1 MQLSLQRIICTLHDP
16 SLLVIYHWDILWTL
30 SNIHTLLPAI
40 RGMQAM
46 KKKIIVVLAAIVIV
60 FVGVLSARYI
70 RSAVI
75 SHNDSKPSEVFIATI
90 NTLYEDDS
98 DIAVSDTSDNNKDVT
113 EEFKNKH
120 LADYQNKDYKA
131 IWNDVRDRYS
141 FSGTDLPG
149 KNS

>member
-1 MQLSLQRIICTLHDP
+1 
-16 SLLVIYHWDILWTL
+16 
-30 SNIHTLLPAI
+30 
-40 RGMQAM
+40 M

-60 FVGVLSARYI
+60 FAGVLSARYI

-120 LADYQNKDYKA
+120 LTDYQNKDYKA

-141 FSGTDLPG
+141 FSGTDLPV
-149 KNS
+149 KNN

>member
-1 MQLSLQRIICTLHDP
+1 
-16 SLLVIYHWDILWTL
+16 
-30 SNIHTLLPAI
+30 
-40 RGMQAM
+40 M

-70 RSAVI
+70 R
-75 SHNDSKPSEVFIATI
+75 
-90 NTLYEDDS
+90 YEDDS

-120 LADYQNKDYKA
+120 LTDYQNKDYKA